1 MTAAL
6 LISLIINFWM
16 GHQNALVPGTAA
28 RQANEVIRTFE
39 DLRSEVERRMGI
51 RQCTLDRSGSDMG
64 GRTRQGFRAVKPESS
79 HVETYF

>member
-16 GHQNALVPGTAA
+16 GQQNALVPGNAA
-28 RQANEVIRTFE
+28 RQANEMIRTFK
-39 DLRSEVERRMGI
+39 DLRSEVERRLGTHD
-51 RQCTLDRSGSDMG
+51 CTLDRSGSNLG
-64 GRTRQGFRAVKPESS
+64 GRTRQGIKTVKPESS